1 MKNFL
6 KKNNQ
11 TLAIV
16 LVSFILGLLFIILGG
31 RLVDILII
39 LFAILIIV
47 SAVLG
52 LITGIDNKNNAIIT
66 DSVINLLIGIVLL
79 VFPISWMFIVG
90 GALLIGI
97 NLVYLLAE
105 KNKKE
110 VLSATLSKYIVGAIL
125 IIYGIFFRKINDIF
139 FIVIGILMIVYSIV
153 GAIDL
158 YKKYQNSPLVIKV
171 DDEE

>member
-52 LITGIDNKNNAIIT
+52 LIAGIDNKNNAIIT

-79 VFPISWMFIVG
+79 VFPVSWMFIVG

-125 IIYGIFFRKINDIF
+125 IIYGIFFRQINDIF